1 MLKEILN
8 KYGNVIP
15 YLFFGVCTTLVNV
28 VSYWIC
34 AYPLDFSIMTSTVL
48 AWSLAVLFA
57 YVTNRKWVFHGEA
70 RGVTDISKE
79 MALFFACR
87 LGTGL
92 LDWLC
97 MLIFAEWL
105 GMDDVFVKAAADIAV
120 IILNYL
126 ASKFVIFR
134 KKPLKFHRE
143 ID

>member
-1 MLKEILN
+1 MLKSFLN

-15 YLFFGVCTTLVNV
+15 YLFFGVCTTAVNV
-28 VSYWIC
+28 VSYWIF
-34 AYPLDFSIMTSTVL
+34 AYPLGIEIMPSTVL

-70 RGVTDISKE
+70 HGMTEIGKE

>member
-34 AYPLDFSIMTSTVL
+34 AYPLGFSIMTSTIL
-48 AWSLAVLFA
+48 AWCLAVFFA
-57 YVTNRKWVFHGEA
+57 YVTNRKWVFHGQAHGAKEI
-70 RGVTDISKE
+70 GKE